1 MTTFKDFK
9 KPLDIKEIK
18 KNFRN
23 KLKDKTKDED
33 RPYYIYTEDEFY
45 YYMKDIIINNKKT
58 CSELKNKFTSLTYK
72 SKNNCLEIH
81 NKILNEI
88 LKYPKSN
95 INDLMDYYYDH
106 YNFPKYLKTL
116 EEINKRESYDII
128 YSFDFL
134 NEKQLRNILFQFYFN

>member
-1 MTTFKDFK
+1 MATFKDFK
-9 KPLDIKEIK
+9 KPLDIKQIK

-33 RPYYIYTEDEFY
+33 RHYYIYTKDVFEY
-45 YYMKDIIINNKKT
+45 YTLLIFFNNKKT
-58 CSELKNKFTSLTYK
+58 CSELKNKFTTLTYK
-72 SKNNCLEIH
+72 SKNDCLEIH

-106 YNFPKYLKTL
+106 YNFPKYIKAIK
-116 EEINKRESYDII
+116 EIDEKEKYDII
-128 YSFDFL
+128 Y
-134 NEKQLRNILFQFYFN
+134 